1 MLIIYLKLFTTQAT
15 QQLFE
20 KTTKCCLLISRKN
33 SGFLVL
39 ELEVKRNEEDLGKSH
54 KKDTRE

>member
-1 MLIIYLKLFTTQAT
+1 MLIVYLKLFTTQAT

-20 KTTKCCLLISRKN
+20 KTTKCCLFKEKN